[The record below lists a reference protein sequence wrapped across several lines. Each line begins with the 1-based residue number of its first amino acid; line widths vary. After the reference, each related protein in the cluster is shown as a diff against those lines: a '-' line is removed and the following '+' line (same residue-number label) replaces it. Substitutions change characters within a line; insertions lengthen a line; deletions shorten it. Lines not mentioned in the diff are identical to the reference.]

1 MGRVLL
7 RKTAAANVVRDA
19 AGGGSVNVPKTVP
32 ALNIEQLFDGFREI
46 RLFHGSK
53 EYRLSL
59 TRNDKLILT
68 K

>member
-1 MGRVLL
+1 MDRILL
-7 RKTAAANVVRDA
+7 RKPAAANMARDVT
-19 AGGGSVNVPKTVP
+19 GGNVDVAKTLP

-46 RLFHGSK
+46 RLVHGCK
-53 EYRLSL
+53 EYRLRL

>member
-1 MGRVLL
+1 MDRVLL
-7 RKTAAANVVRDA
+7 RKSAAANMARDVI
-19 AGGGSVNVPKTVP
+19 GGDVKTAKTVP
-32 ALNIEQLFDGFREI
+32 ALNVEQLFDGFREI
-46 RLFHGSK
+46 RLFHGSE

>member
-1 MGRVLL
+1 MNAILQKKTLVAYIFKGDAGKAVPVL
-7 RKTAAANVVRDA
+7 K
-19 AGGGSVNVPKTVP
+19 
-32 ALNIEQLFDGFREI
+32 IEQLLGDFREI
-46 RLFHGSK
+46 RLFHGSE

>member
-1 MGRVLL
+1 MDRVLL
-7 RKTAAANVVRDA
+7 RKTAAANTARDVIGGDVDA
-19 AGGGSVNVPKTVP
+19 AKTVP

-46 RLFHGSK
+46 RLFHGSE

>member
-1 MGRVLL
+1 MDKILL
-7 RKTAAANVVRDA
+7 KRNTVADA
-19 AGGGSVNVPKTVP
+19 AKTIPV
-32 ALNIEQLFDGFREI
+32 LNIEQLFDGFREI
-46 RLFHGSK
+46 RLRHGSE